1 MNAAEQM
8 MRKRLEAAGLR
19 PTRQR
24 ISLGGIL
31 FGRGDRHVSAEAL
44 HAEAAAAGESVSLA
58 TVYNTLR
65 AFTGAGLVRELT
77 IDANRVYFDTN
88 IGPHHHFFDERN
100 GALTDIPAELI
111 SIEGVPTPP
120 EGAEIEAI
128 DVIVRVKT
136 AKPQP

>member
-1 MNAAEQM
+1 MNAAEEK

-24 ISLGGIL
+24 ISLGEIL

-44 HAEAAAAGESVSLA
+44 HAEAAAAGETVSLA

-88 IGPHHHFFDERN
+88 IGAHHHFFDERN

-111 SIEGVPTPP
+111 KIDGVPTPP

-136 AKPQP
+136 ATS